1 MKDSYMCTTENAFLV
16 KREALEASAK
26 HEASDSGTKYASR
39 TTLHA
44 QAQNCS

>member
-1 MKDSYMCTTENAFLV
+1 MCTTESTFLV

-39 TTLHA
+39 TTLHGKR
-44 QAQNCS
+44 NGLRP